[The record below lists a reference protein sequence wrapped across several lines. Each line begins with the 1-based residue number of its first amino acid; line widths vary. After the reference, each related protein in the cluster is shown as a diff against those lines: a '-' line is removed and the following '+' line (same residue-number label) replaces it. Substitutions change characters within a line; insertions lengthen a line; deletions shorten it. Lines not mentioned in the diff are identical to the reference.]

1 MITLLNKDSLYNTF
15 AVKDFNSIE
24 GAFNSMAPSMVE
36 YYLADLNQ
44 YCEDAYLNKSNI
56 ENTISVGDY
65 NLYID
70 YSDNV
75 YLELDSNS
83 DQIQETASFW

>member
-1 MITLLNKDSLYNTF
+1 MITLLNKDSLFNTF
-15 AVKDFNSIE
+15 GVKDFNAIE
-24 GAFNSMAPSMVE
+24 DAFNAMAPSMVE
-36 YYLADLNQ
+36 YYLSDLNQ
-44 YCEDAYLNKSNI
+44 YCEDAYLNKTNI

-75 YLELDSNS
+75 YLELDSNL
-83 DQIQETASFW
+83 DQTNETASFW